1 MHSKFD
7 DCKRGSR
14 CIEIPQNLHGLHVGV
29 LKHGS
34 GHVHQGRV
42 VEEAGQVHPT
52 RALTKVIFD
61 WSMKFP
67 PPIPGNMPPMPP
79 LGATPD
85 LTLSSAIWRFDL

>member
-1 MHSKFD
+1 MIARED
-7 DCKRGSR
+7 QDV

-42 VEEAGQVHPT
+42 VKEAGQVHPT

-61 WSMKFP
+61 
-67 PPIPGNMPPMPP
+67 
-79 LGATPD
+79 
-85 LTLSSAIWRFDL
+85 

>member
-7 DCKRGSR
+7 DCKRGPG

-42 VEEAGQVHPT
+42 VEETGQVHPT
-52 RALTKVIFD
+52 RTLQINYLEATCGNAEYE
-61 WSMKFP
+61 KF
-67 PPIPGNMPPMPP
+67 
-79 LGATPD
+79 
-85 LTLSSAIWRFDL
+85 